1 MAIIGI
7 NGYIGSG
14 KDTVGGMIQ
23 YLTSGSLKSY
33 EDYFKETKDGIHF
46 SLSDSK
52 LYPSRFEIKKF
63 AGKLK
68 QIAALMTGI
77 PVEKF
82 EDQEFKKTNLPYD
95 WQYLVKKPGLRQ
107 DGLFGKGEMEIKQ
120 MTVREFLQKLGTDA
134 IRDNL
139 HDNAWV
145 NSLMCDYKAESIG
158 KYGDVLDYPNW
169 IITDTRFPN
178 EAKAIKDKGGIVIRI
193 NRPPNIDDIL
203 IWGDKPDR
211 HISETAL
218 DDWNFDEV
226 IENDNGLDKLLYLTE
241 QVLVKHEII

>member
-1 MAIIGI
+1 MIIGI

-14 KDTVGGMIQ
+14 KDTVGRMIQ
-23 YLTSGSLKSY
+23 YFTYDKIY
-33 EDYFKETKDGIHF
+33 IRNMTFEEFDKYATKEGFIPFGLNVTNLPEF
-46 SLSDSK
+46 Q
-52 LYPSRFEIKKF
+52 IKKF

-68 QIAALMTGI
+68 QIASLMTGI
-77 PVEKF
+77 SVEKF
-82 EDQEFKKTNLPYD
+82 EDQDFKKTNMSQE
-95 WQYLVKKPGLRQ
+95 WNRQ
-107 DGLFGKGEMEIKQ
+107 GMPI
-120 MTVREFLQKLGTDA
+120 TVREFLQRLGTDA

-203 IWGDKPDR
+203 IWGDKSNR

-218 DDWNFDEV
+218 DDWEFDEV